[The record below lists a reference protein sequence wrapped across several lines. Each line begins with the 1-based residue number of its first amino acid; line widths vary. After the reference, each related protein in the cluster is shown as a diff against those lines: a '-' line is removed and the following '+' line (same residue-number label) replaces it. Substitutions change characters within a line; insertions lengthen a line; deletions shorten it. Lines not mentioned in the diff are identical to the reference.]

1 MIDPA
6 TFHTV
11 VGVCSALFSP
21 DYQIEDKMH
30 KAQACRV
37 FYEYCSQPEEE
48 PVENEQL
55 KAKIKKGL
63 K

>member
-1 MIDPA
+1 MNPA
-6 TFHTV
+6 TFQTV

-30 KAQACRV
+30 KAQACQV

-48 PVENEQL
+48 PIEIEHL
-55 KAKIKKGL
+55 KVKIKKGA